1 MVTWGSRRF
10 LKSDCLL
17 LHVDPGGTFGSDN
30 FAYHQTGVLG
40 PMTIGYLEDAAVWGL
55 DYSATFGSSHALS
68 IWCGR
73 VLGAEEV
80 SEVLLLSLLVLHA
93 PSFTLSKGVTVS
105 AISLC
110 LMTLPK
116 LLSQC
121 CTRRLLRLEVI
132 VLVWKADV
140 VECFRRRWFYTVYR
154 VHYLFHSVVFTLH
167 FRLIKLLKM
176 SLLFLVHFSFP

>member
-1 MVTWGSRRF
+1 MLILAGLLDLIILRTIKPV
-10 LKSDCLL
+10 CLDL
-17 LHVDPGGTFGSDN
+17 WQLDILRMQPS
-30 FAYHQTGVLG
+30 
-40 PMTIGYLEDAAVWGL
+40 GL

-105 AISLC
+105 AISLG